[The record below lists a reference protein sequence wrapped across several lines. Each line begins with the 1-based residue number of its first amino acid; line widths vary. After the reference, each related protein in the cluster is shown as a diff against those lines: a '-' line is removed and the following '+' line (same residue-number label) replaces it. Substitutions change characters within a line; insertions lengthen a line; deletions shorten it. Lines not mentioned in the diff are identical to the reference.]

1 MQEPLGS
8 LSSMSDMDRVEVPV
22 LRSAEGCKAL
32 RPDMIPVFIAAWADG
47 AMQKIGTQP

>member
-1 MQEPLGS
+1 MQWPLGS

-22 LRSAEGCKAL
+22 LRSAGCKAL

-47 AMQKIGTQP
+47 ALQKIGTQA